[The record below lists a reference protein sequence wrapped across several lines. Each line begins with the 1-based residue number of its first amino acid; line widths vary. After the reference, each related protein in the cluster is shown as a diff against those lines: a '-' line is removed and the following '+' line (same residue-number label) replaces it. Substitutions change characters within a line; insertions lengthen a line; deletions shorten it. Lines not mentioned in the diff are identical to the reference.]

1 MLPGMQ
7 QIQVYHC
14 LGHNWLLWFQ
24 DTMAFKW
31 LSSLSTLTPLTVVL
45 VFMVFFPHTLTFKK
59 EVLQ

>member
-14 LGHNWLLWFQ
+14 LEHNWLLRFQ